1 MGALN
6 RRAGRK
12 AEIMFVEDNHGD
24 ELLAL
29 RAFRN
34 GQIENHFTFAGSGEQ
49 AWSMLRGVG
58 VYAGQALPDII
69 LLDIR
74 LPQMSGLALLEM
86 IKNDA
91 RLKHIPVIIMS
102 SSESAD
108 DVRRS
113 YDLHASGYIIKPMDI
128 EAFKEAV
135 AAIEHYF
142 FMLVVLPRPLATHA
156 EDNGQFRA

>member
-1 MGALN
+1 MGAPNPRL
-6 RRAGRK
+6 GRK

-29 RAFRN
+29 RAFRS

-58 VYAGQALPDII
+58 VYADQVLPDII
-69 LLDIR
+69 MLDIR
-74 LPQMSGLALLEM
+74 LPRMSGLDLLEM

-91 RLKHIPVIIMS
+91 RLKHIPVIVMS
-102 SSESAD
+102 SSESVE

-113 YDLHASGYIIKPMDI
+113 YDLYANGYIVKPMDM
-128 EAFKEAV
+128 EAFKDAV

-142 FMLVVLPRPLATHA
+142 FMLVVLPRPLERHA
-156 EDNGQFRA
+156 SKFDLSCH